1 MSDQPDHL
9 ILKFLSGTA
18 TAEEKQQLDAWAALS
33 ADNNN
38 TLQEYKRIWEE
49 KSTVVT
55 PDFRTSEEWSRLKT
69 KLYDLEG
76 KQVNLQNRRLFVKV
90 AASLI
95 LMAVCAAL
103 VYRMAVRTDDIVL
116 QSENEKRRV
125 SLPDGSTVWLNTK
138 SRLIYS
144 SDFNNERNI
153 QLDGEAFFD
162 VTPDTEKPFVITTPQ
177 SQIRVLGTSFNVS
190 AYSHNTL
197 EEVYVATGKVC
208 VASGDHQVE
217 LTPGELSTMNKITRV
232 LSSADASNEN
242 KMAWRTGKL
251 VFLKTNLIEVAQ
263 TLEHYFQ
270 ISINIKNPVIEKCR
284 FTSSFTN
291 PTLEEVIEAISL
303 SMNINVVHQNKEY
316 VFDGDG
322 CATETP

>member
-197 EEVYVATGKVC
+197 EEVYVATGKVR